1 MGKTILVTLEKLVC
15 ATSMNAR
22 YAEFPIVAK
31 RLVSNEVDLQ
41 VDCEPR

>member
-22 YAEFPIVAK
+22 YAESPFLMAEG
-31 RLVSNEVDLQ
+31 LVSNDVGLQ
-41 VDCEPR
+41 VDCES